1 MAQFLNFKR
10 YEIPVPEFDGFTFL
24 GYQPAISSDYIFDG
38 SEDRPNLI
46 QIKHPSPKYLY
57 FVYKKNP
64 EPLVTIHTSGK
75 MYSIPEIKKLLPHQI
90 LLVKTTLG
98 YPHYNHCLLRTN
110 TKTYFQPGCIN
121 YVEIDYY
128 DGAYILQE

>member
-10 YEIPVPEFDGFTFL
+10 YEIPVPEFEGFTFL
-24 GYQPAISSDYIFDG
+24 GHQAGYAGDYIFDG
-38 SEDRPNLI
+38 WHEEPQLI
-46 QIKHPSPKYLY
+46 KLKHDCDAKLY

-75 MYSIPEIKKLLPHQI
+75 MYSISEIKKLLPQQI
-90 LLVKTTLG
+90 LLVKTTHG
-98 YPHYNHCLLRTN
+98 YSNYNHCLLRTS

-128 DGAYILQE
+128 DGAYILEE